1 MGVILYGMKILVFT
15 EGTITV
21 HPQAKGL
28 CREEIVQQSLNRNT
42 NDVEIEDYKNYILLG
57 NPRQKLASWKKQG
70 ADILYLTSRTK
81 PKEIDLVRETL
92 KKYELLDYEN
102 LFFRENNE
110 NYAEVAERL
119 MPDILI
125 EDDCESIGG
134 KDEMTITHVKP
145 EIKKKIKS
153 IVVKE
158 FSGLD
163 HLPEK

>member
-1 MGVILYGMKILVFT
+1 MKILVFT

-119 MPDILI
+119 MPDNLR
-125 EDDCESIGG
+125 E
-134 KDEMTITHVKP
+134 
-145 EIKKKIKS
+145 
-153 IVVKE
+153 
-158 FSGLD
+158 LQNY
-163 HLPEK
+163 